1 MIDEQIFFNQPVKGN
16 FKTYNDIWKIV
27 TCQGDDYT
35 TSCLLDYNYFNKYYK
50 IIGINLRKQKELET
64 DPIQ

>member
-1 MIDEQIFFNQPVKGN
+1 MIDEQISFNQPVKGN
-16 FKTYNDIWKIV
+16 FKTYNDIRKIA
-27 TCQGDDYT
+27 TCQRDDYT
-35 TSCLLDYNYFNKYYK
+35 ASCLLDYNYFNKYYK